1 MLKLD
6 KDSRITKQEESRI
19 QSIINT
25 IEEKLSIS
33 NNQYSIKRINQDKE
47 EQFFVMGEDNHLS
60 KDERLKSRNAFSLS
74 TAGFFEDENRKI
86 GSCHLKTY
94 RVYSSSLNPQNKSDL
109 KNNFLF
115 PEIEILLKSLTNT
128 FKRNGIKKI
137 NIIVKVYYSFNN
149 NNFYYDFKIKEIGT
163 SVFDNENTMLDE
175 KRDFTLKQSEL
186 EEYIKN
192 KKTNVKEF
200 MYDFNIINSKYFGK
214 KEFLKNYQDC
224 IKQLLM
230 INY

>member
-6 KDSRITKQEESRI
+6 KDSRITEQEESRI
-19 QSIINT
+19 QSIINI

-33 NNQYSIKRINQDKE
+33 NSQYSIKRINQDKE
-47 EQFFVMGEDNHLS
+47 EQFFVLGEDDHLT
-60 KDERLKSRNAFSLS
+60 KGERIKSRNTFTLS
-74 TAGFFEDENRKI
+74 TAGFFEDEKRKI

-163 SVFDNENTMLDE
+163 SVFNGENTLLDE
-175 KRDFTLKQSEL
+175 KREFKLEQSEL
-186 EEYIKN
+186 EHYLKN
-192 KKTNVKEF
+192 KKVNIKEF
-200 MYDFNIINSKYFGK
+200 MYDFNVINAKDFSK
-214 KEFLKNYQDC
+214 KEFIKNYKDC
-224 IKQLLM
+224 ISQLLM